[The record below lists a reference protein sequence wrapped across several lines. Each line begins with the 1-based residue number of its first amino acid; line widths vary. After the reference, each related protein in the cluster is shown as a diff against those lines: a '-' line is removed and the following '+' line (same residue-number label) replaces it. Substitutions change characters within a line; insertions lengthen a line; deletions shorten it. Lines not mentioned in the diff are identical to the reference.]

1 KKFSF
6 EEFLRENYEKLKA
19 RACTFDDYFID
30 IGVPEDY
37 KKYLELNTREKYVI
51 LER

>member
-1 KKFSF
+1 FSF
-6 EEFLRENYEKLKA
+6 EEFLQENCEKLKT
-19 RACTFDDYFID
+19 RAEIFNDYFID

-37 KKYLELNTREKYVI
+37 KKYLELNTKEKYVI

>member
-1 KKFSF
+1 
-6 EEFLRENYEKLKA
+6 
-19 RACTFDDYFID
+19 

-37 KKYLELNTREKYVI
+37 KKYLELNTKEKYVI

>member
-1 KKFSF
+1 IF
-6 EEFLRENYEKLKA
+6 N
-19 RACTFDDYFID
+19 DYFID

-37 KKYLELNTREKYVI
+37 KKYLELNTKEKYVI